1 MAKGEKP
8 VSNEP
13 GGPRRLLIVSSQ
25 STNGDVDGPP
35 DVKRARGGALG
46 AVRALQKEGRWPGD
60 LDLLVL
66 SDAYGLVEPN
76 TPGEEPV
83 PVPFT
88 RAENPNWWDG
98 YVGRNLDNMVH
109 RRGYSDVFVLV
120 RPEHAQ
126 AVRTSQRLKRLPA
139 TWAGGEA
146 GVALDELRAWTGS
159 LEEPGPGE
167 ALADRVTGN
176 LEDRDT
182 TSNLRTMQLG
192 QIIPFREPAPPE
204 PETEPGPRV
213 DVPVAAHDLIEEAI
227 YSDRFMLVASKLS
240 KEQVGQV
247 RRDFEA
253 AWARR
258 TARRYERPSVSN
270 TVVKSARLP
279 WSHAPTA
286 TLYDRLLESVGMPSV
301 LGSINKA
308 VSQAAITEPGR
319 YREILARLPQDESDY
334 IADLLYLLWEAS
346 SRMDKDEIAMLRAY
360 LSDTATHI
368 ELRRMGM
375 PRNLSLEDRY
385 EVLRVVL
392 ACFSGLAPQANLADH
407 RRVWVWLDEIE
418 NILGYN
424 ERERWELVKALET
437 LVGNTPP
444 YLTVWLNISP
454 ASPATSKEIQ
464 AALENNLVIT
474 DDLTQDAK

>member
-1 MAKGEKP
+1 M
-8 VSNEP
+8 NEDSSL
-13 GGPRRLLIVSSQ
+13 RRLLILSSQ
-25 STNGDVDGPP
+25 SNSGDQDGPP

-46 AVRALQKEGRWPGD
+46 VVRSLQKEARWPEGV
-60 LDLLVL
+60 DLLVL

-76 TPGEEPV
+76 APGEEPV

-98 YVGRNLDNMVH
+98 YVGRNLDNMVQ
-109 RRGYSDVFVLV
+109 RRGYSQVFVLV
-120 RPEHAQ
+120 KPEHAQ
-126 AVRTSQRLKRLPA
+126 AVRASQRVRRLGA
-139 TWAGGEA
+139 TWATTEGSA
-146 GVALDELRAWTGS
+146 APDEMKAWIGSFEGPQPEVEGDKATGS
-159 LEEPGPGE
+159 
-167 ALADRVTGN
+167 

-182 TSNLRTMQLG
+182 TSNLRTVQLG
-192 QIIPFREPAPPE
+192 QIIPFREPTPPE
-204 PETEPGPRV
+204 PKPRV
-213 DVPVAAHDLIEEAI
+213 DVPEAVHDLVEDAI

-240 KEQVGQV
+240 KEQIGQV
-247 RRDFEA
+247 RRDLDA

-258 TARRYERPSVSN
+258 MTRRHERPSVSN
-270 TVVKSARLP
+270 VVVKSARLP
-279 WSHAPTA
+279 WSHAPAA
-286 TLYDRLLESVGMPSV
+286 TLYGRLLESIGMPSI

-319 YREILARLPQDESDY
+319 YKEILARLPQDESDY
-334 IADLLYLLWEAS
+334 VADLLYLLWEAS

-368 ELRRMGM
+368 ELRRMAL

-392 ACFSGLAPQANLADH
+392 ECFSGLAPAANLSDH
-407 RRVWVWLDEIE
+407 RRVWVWLHEIE

-437 LVGNTPP
+437 LLSNTPP
-444 YLTVWLNISP
+444 YLTFWLNISP
-454 ASPATSKEIQ
+454 ASPATAREVQS
-464 AALENNLVIT
+464 ALENNLVIT
-474 DDLTQDAK
+474 NDITAEGS

>member
-1 MAKGEKP
+1 M
-8 VSNEP
+8 SNDP
-13 GGPRRLLIVSSQ
+13 GGPRRLLILSSQ
-25 STNGDVDGPP
+25 STNGDLDGPP
-35 DVKRARGGALG
+35 DLKRARGGALG
-46 AVRALQKEGRWPGD
+46 AARALQKEARWPEG
-60 LDLLVL
+60 LDLLLL
-66 SDAYGLVEPN
+66 SDAYGLVEPTLPN
-76 TPGEEPV
+76 EEPV

-98 YVGRNLDNMVH
+98 YVGRNLDNLVQ

-126 AVRTSQRLKRLPA
+126 AVRASQRLRRLAA
-139 TWAGGEA
+139 TWAGSEGSA
-146 GVALDELRAWTGS
+146 ALDEMKAWIGS
-159 LEEPGPGE
+159 LDVPGPGE
-167 ALADRVTGN
+167 AALDMATGN
-176 LEDRDT
+176 LEEHDT
-182 TSNLRTMQLG
+182 SDLRTSQLG

-204 PETEPGPRV
+204 PEPEPEPEPRV
-213 DVPVAAHDLIEEAI
+213 SIPTAVHDLVDEAI
-227 YSDRFMLVASKLS
+227 YSSHFMLVASKLS
-240 KEQVGQV
+240 KEQLGQV
-247 RRDFEA
+247 RRALDA

-258 TARRYERPSVSN
+258 TARRHERPSVSN
-270 TVVKSARLP
+270 VVVKSARLP
-279 WSHAPTA
+279 WSHAPA
-286 TLYDRLLESVGMPSV
+286 VTLYGRLLESVGMQSV

-319 YREILARLPQDESDY
+319 YKEILARLPQDESDFV
-334 IADLLYLLWEAS
+334 ADLLYLLWEAS

-360 LSDTATHI
+360 LSDNATHI
-368 ELRRMGM
+368 ELRRMGI
-375 PRNLSLEDRY
+375 PRNLTIEDRY

-392 ACFSGLAPQANLADH
+392 ECFSGLAPQANLADH

-437 LVGNTPP
+437 LIGNSPP

-454 ASPATSKEIQ
+454 NSPATSREIQ

-474 DDLTQDAK
+474 ADLT

>member
-1 MAKGEKP
+1 M
-8 VSNEP
+8 SNDQ
-13 GGPRRLLIVSSQ
+13 GGPRRLLILSSQ
-25 STNGDVDGPP
+25 STNGDQDGPP

-46 AVRALQKEGRWPGD
+46 AVRSLQKEGRWPEG

-66 SDAYGLVEPN
+66 SDAYGLVEPAAHD
-76 TPGEEPV
+76 EPV

-98 YVGRNLDNMVH
+98 FVGRNLDNMAQ

-126 AVRTSQRLKRLPA
+126 AVRASQRIRRLAA
-139 TWAGGEA
+139 TWAGNEA
-146 GVALDELRAWTGS
+146 SAALDELKAWIGS
-159 LEEPGPGE
+159 HEEPEPVPVPTDK
-167 ALADRVTGN
+167 ATGN

-192 QIIPFREPAPPE
+192 QIIPFREPAPAEPE
-204 PETEPGPRV
+204 PPSSEPRIDIPGGV
-213 DVPVAAHDLIEEAI
+213 HDLIEDAI
-227 YSDRFMLVASKLS
+227 YSDRFMLVASKMS
-240 KEQVGQV
+240 KAQLGQV
-247 RRDFEA
+247 RRDLEA
-253 AWARR
+253 AWVRRSARR
-258 TARRYERPSVSN
+258 HERPSVSN
-270 TVVKSARLP
+270 VVVKTARLP
-279 WSHAPTA
+279 WSHSPAA
-286 TLYDRLLESVGMPSV
+286 TLYVRLLESVGMPSV

-319 YREILARLPQDESDY
+319 YKEILARLPQDESDFV
-334 IADLLYLLWEAS
+334 ADLLYLLWEAS

-368 ELRRMGM
+368 ELRRMGI

-385 EVLRVVL
+385 EVLRVIL
-392 ACFSGLAPQANLADH
+392 QCISGLAPQANLSDH
-407 RRVWVWLDEIE
+407 RRIWLWLDEIE
-418 NILGYN
+418 NILGYS
-424 ERERWELVKALET
+424 EHERWELVKALET
-437 LVGNTPP
+437 FMGNTPP

-454 ASPATSKEIQ
+454 SSPATPQEVQ

-474 DDLTQDAK
+474 DDLTR

>member
-1 MAKGEKP
+1 
-8 VSNEP
+8 VNNEP

-76 TPGEEPV
+76 APGEEPV

-98 YVGRNLDNMVH
+98 YVGRNLDNMLH

-139 TWAGGEA
+139 TWAANEGGA
-146 GVALDELRAWTGS
+146 ALDELKAWTGS
-159 LEEPGPGE
+159 LEGPQPGE

-204 PETEPGPRV
+204 PEMEPGPRV

-240 KEQVGQV
+240 KEQMGQV

-270 TVVKSARLP
+270 IVVKSARLP
-279 WSHAPTA
+279 WSHAPAA
-286 TLYDRLLESVGMPSV
+286 TLYGRLLESVGMPSV

-368 ELRRMGM
+368 ELRRMGI

-437 LVGNTPP
+437 LMGNTPP

-454 ASPATSKEIQ
+454 ASPATSQEIQ

-474 DDLTQDAK
+474 DDLT